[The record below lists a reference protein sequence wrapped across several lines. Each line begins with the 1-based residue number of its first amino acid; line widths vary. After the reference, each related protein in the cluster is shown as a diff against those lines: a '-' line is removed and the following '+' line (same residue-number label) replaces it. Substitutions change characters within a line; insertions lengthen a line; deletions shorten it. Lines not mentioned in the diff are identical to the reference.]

1 MAGPRTKEKELLSMK
16 SRFDPADSSL
26 AVLGDVSPE
35 VGSPIWLGEPRFVLT
50 DCSWVLKARI
60 RSAAASRA

>member
-26 AVLGDVSPE
+26 AVLGGRSPE
-35 VGSPIWLGEPRFVLT
+35 GGLPHLAGGASFLG
-50 DCSWVLKARI
+50 D
-60 RSAAASRA
+60 